1 MTAFSKKAMFIFLFL
16 LISAS
21 VLSFAK
27 PRVAVITFDNRSGWW
42 VGHLDDVAPNMLVT
56 QLVKSGKFSVMERDR
71 LNEVLKEQNLGVS
84 GNVTPESAARIG
96 KLLGVDYL
104 ITGTITKFSME
115 NKNVSFIVG
124 SAKKTIAET
133 TLHVRAFNTTTGEIV
148 FTDEASSD
156 KTFSKVYV
164 MGAGGGVD
172 FDRGLAEDILEGA
185 IDDIAEKIIKS
196 DRFSQSG
203 SGAIQSASHMI
214 AKVSNNQIY
223 INAGTSKG
231 VKVGDTFTVK
241 RNVEEIID
249 PETGQSLGSVKED
262 VGKIRVI
269 NVMDNMAVCEVISG
283 GPFRQKDIVE

>member
-1 MTAFSKKAMFIFLFL
+1 MSLVSKKSLIILLFV

-21 VLSFAK
+21 ALAYAK

-71 LNEVLKEQNLGVS
+71 LNEIMREQNLGVS
-84 GNVTPESAARIG
+84 GNVTPETAARIG
-96 KLLGVDYL
+96 KLLGVEFL
-104 ITGTITKFSME
+104 ITGTVTKFSME
-115 NKNVSFIVG
+115 NKKASFIVG
-124 SAKKTIAET
+124 SATKTVAEA

-148 FTDEASSD
+148 FTDEASSN

-172 FDRGLAEDILEGA
+172 FDRGLAEDILDGA
-185 IDDIAEKIIKS
+185 IKDLAKKIIAS
-196 DRFSQSG
+196 DRFSGAG
-203 SGAIQSASHMI
+203 SGLSRPSGHMV
-214 AKVSNNQIY
+214 AKISDNKVY
-223 INAGTSKG
+223 INAGSNKG
-231 VKVGDTFTVK
+231 VNVGDTFKVK

-249 PETGQSLGSVKED
+249 PETGQSLGSVTDD
-262 VGKIRVI
+262 VGTIKVI
-269 NVMDNMAVCEVISG
+269 QVMDNMAVCEIISG